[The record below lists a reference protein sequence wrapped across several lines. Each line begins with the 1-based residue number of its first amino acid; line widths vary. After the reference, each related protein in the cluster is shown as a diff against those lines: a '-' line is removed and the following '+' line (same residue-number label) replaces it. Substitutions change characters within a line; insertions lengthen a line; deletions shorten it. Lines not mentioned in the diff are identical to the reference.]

1 MAGASIKEVARQA
14 GVSIGTVSNV
24 LNRPNT
30 VAPAT
35 RQRVLDAISAL
46 GYVRNDSA
54 RQLRAG
60 RSRTI
65 ALVVLDLANPFFTDV
80 AHGAEAAAER
90 SGAMVIVCNSGEDVA
105 RERRHLDQLEEQRVL
120 GVLITP
126 VDDGPESRVEQ
137 LIDRGMPVVLVDR
150 GSGHPSRC
158 SVAVDDVMGGQLA
171 GAHLLERGHQRIGYI
186 GGPLSIRQVADRHAG
201 VAAATGD
208 RAELRVVEMPSLSV
222 AAGRQAAS
230 TLASADPAD
239 RVTAVFCANDL
250 LALGALQELT
260 RRGLRVPDDIAIVGY
275 DDIEFAAA
283 AAVPLSSVRQPRE
296 QLGRTAAQL
305 LLEELG
311 DPHHEHRHVVFKP
324 ELVVRAS
331 TDPAVVPAMVPAIR
345 EPAARA

>member
-1 MAGASIKEVARQA
+1 MAGASIKEVAREA

-24 LNRPNT
+24 LNRPDT

-35 RQRVLDAISAL
+35 RKRVLDAISTL

-65 ALVVLDLANPFFTDV
+65 ALVVLDVANPFFTDV
-80 AHGAEAAAER
+80 ARGAEAAVEQ
-90 SGAMVIVCNSGEDVA
+90 SGDMVIVCNSGQDVA

-126 VDDGPESRVEQ
+126 VDDGPDSRVEQ
-137 LIDRGMPVVLVDR
+137 LINRGMPVVLVDR

-158 SVAVDDVMGGQLA
+158 SVAVDDVLGGRLA
-171 GAHLLERGHQRIGYI
+171 GTHLLERGHRRIGYI
-186 GGPLSIRQVADRHAG
+186 GGPFSIRQVADRHAG
-201 VAAATGD
+201 LAAALGGQ
-208 RAELRVVEMPSLSV
+208 AGLRVVEMPSLSV

-260 RRGLRVPDDIAIVGY
+260 RRGLRVPDDVAIVGY

-296 QLGRTAAQL
+296 QLGRSAAQL

-311 DPHHEHRHVVFKP
+311 DPHHQHRHVVFKP
-324 ELVVRAS
+324 DLVVRRS
-331 TDPAVVPAMVPAIR
+331 TDPSAGPAIVSSIR